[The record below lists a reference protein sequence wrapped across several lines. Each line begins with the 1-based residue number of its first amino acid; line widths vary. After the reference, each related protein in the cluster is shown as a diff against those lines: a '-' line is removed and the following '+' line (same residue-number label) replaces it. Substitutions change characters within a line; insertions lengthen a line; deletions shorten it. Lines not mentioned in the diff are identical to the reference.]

1 MSGVFACGV
10 FAWVFSENMT
20 RADLNL
26 NRQSFVD
33 RMEQFKVQA
42 DERLVKYEKQTFETA
57 SASNTPAMSVCANI
71 ALVR

>member
-1 MSGVFACGV
+1 
-10 FAWVFSENMT
+10 MT